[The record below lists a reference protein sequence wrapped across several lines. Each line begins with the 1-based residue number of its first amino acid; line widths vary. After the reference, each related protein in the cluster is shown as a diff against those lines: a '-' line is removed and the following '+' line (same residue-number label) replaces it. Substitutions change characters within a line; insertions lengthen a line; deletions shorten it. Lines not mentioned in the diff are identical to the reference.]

1 MDPVQNPFAP
11 GAGTQ
16 PPELAGRSSVLDAAG
31 IALERLKSRRPSR
44 SFILVGLRGVGKTV
58 LLNRIREMAQEK
70 GYYALLIEAHEEK
83 SLPALL
89 IPPLRKILLQLDR
102 QSQIS
107 DKTKRAL
114 RVLRSFMSRFQA
126 KLKVGELGEIE
137 LGIEPETGTADSGD
151 LEMDL
156 GDLLLS
162 VAEAATERNTFVCL
176 LIDELQYLTVA
187 EMSALI
193 MALHQV
199 NQRELPVVL
208 VAAGLP
214 LILGLAGRSKSYAE
228 RLFEFPSVG
237 PLRESEARTALQT
250 PVLAQGVSFSE
261 EALLS
266 VISKTQGY
274 PYFIQQWGYEAWNI
288 AESSPITGNDI
299 DVATQAAIRKL
310 DESFFRVR
318 FDRLTKREKDYLF
331 AMLRVGGDQQRSG
344 DIADELGVKVQSVAP
359 LRSSLI
365 RKGMIYSP
373 SHGDNAFTV
382 PLFDGFLKRQLGQR
396 TAEQFSPRLPN
407 F

>member
-1 MDPVQNPFAP
+1 
-11 GAGTQ
+11 
-16 PPELAGRSSVLDAAG
+16 
-31 IALERLKSRRPSR
+31 
-44 SFILVGLRGVGKTV
+44 
-58 LLNRIREMAQEK
+58 
-70 GYYALLIEAHEEK
+70 
-83 SLPALL
+83 
-89 IPPLRKILLQLDR
+89 
-102 QSQIS
+102 
-107 DKTKRAL
+107 
-114 RVLRSFMSRFQA
+114 
-126 KLKVGELGEIE
+126 
-137 LGIEPETGTADSGD
+137 
-151 LEMDL
+151 
-156 GDLLLS
+156 
-162 VAEAATERNTFVCL
+162 
-176 LIDELQYLTVA
+176 
-187 EMSALI
+187 MSALI

-208 VAAGLP
+208 VGAGLP

-237 PLRESEARTALQT
+237 PLREEEARTALQT
-250 PVLAQGVSFSE
+250 PVMAQDVRFSE

-288 AESSPITGNDI
+288 AESSPITRNDI
-299 DVATQAAIRKL
+299 DIATQAAIRKL

-318 FDRLTKREKDYLF
+318 FDRLTKREKDYLV

-382 PLFDGFLKRQLGQR
+382 PLFDGFLKRQLQQR
-396 TAEQFSPRLPN
+396 TAEPFSLRLPN